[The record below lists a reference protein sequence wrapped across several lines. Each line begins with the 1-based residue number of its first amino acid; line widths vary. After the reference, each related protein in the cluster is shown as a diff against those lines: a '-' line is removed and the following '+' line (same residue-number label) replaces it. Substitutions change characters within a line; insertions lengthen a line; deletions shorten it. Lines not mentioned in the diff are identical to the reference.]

1 MKFSGSF
8 QNAKLIPW
16 TYIHQKGRGIELSP
30 QRFDRI
36 GLGAFA
42 VFCLVII
49 VSSLR
54 LGLGRL
60 DQPEPG
66 LIPFLAASCLFVIT
80 IMQYFRKAKGKGEAD
95 PAIPREWRKLVG
107 VTGSLFLYSFLLEPL
122 GFFLSTA
129 IWLFFL
135 FWLADPKRWVRSA
148 IQALVTVVVTYVLFV
163 LLFNLQLPR
172 GPWGV

>member
-1 MKFSGSF
+1 MTPKS
-8 QNAKLIPW
+8 
-16 TYIHQKGRGIELSP
+16 
-30 QRFDRI
+30 FDRI
-36 GLGAFA
+36 GLGAMA

-66 LIPFLAASCLFVIT
+66 LIPFLAASSLFVLT
-80 IMQYFRKAKGKGEAD
+80 IGQYFRKAWGEGQSD
-95 PAIPREWRKLVG
+95 PPLPREWRKMTG
-107 VTGSLFLYSFLLEPL
+107 VTVSLFLYSFLLEPL
-122 GFFLSTA
+122 GFLFSTA

-148 IQALVTVVVTYVLFV
+148 IQTLVTVLVTYVLFV